1 MDNRPA
7 LILNVDDREAG
18 RYTKSRHLRKFGFEV
33 AEALNGADALR
44 KVDELRPA
52 VVLLDVRL
60 PDMSG
65 IEVCELI
72 KAQWPEVM
80 VLQTS
85 ATFVNVDDRI
95 RGLNRGAD
103 SYLIQPAEPEELAA
117 AVGAL
122 LRIRQ
127 AEDALRQMNEA
138 LENRVHER
146 TATLE
151 AVNEELKRQIAQRE
165 LTEAVLV
172 QAQKMEAI
180 GQLTGGLAHDFNN
193 LLTAIVGNLD
203 LIRNS
208 SKEPRTLRLAEN
220 AHKAAERGS
229 KLTAQLLAFSRTQE
243 IATRPVAI
251 NELIAGMSTMLGQ
264 TLGPSVQIVTQLDPA
279 TGLARTDANQL
290 EVAILNLAINARDA
304 MPDGGT
310 LTISTERLDLTEPE
324 GDLAAGSY
332 VAIRV
337 ADTGLGMTPEVQ
349 AKAFDPF
356 FTTKSSG
363 RGTGLGLAQVY
374 GFSKQCGGTA
384 RIVSQP
390 GQGTVITLWLE
401 HTSIGETRAVDGA
414 RTEILAEASGRV
426 LLIDDDPD
434 VRNTLS
440 ELLLDLGYSVTTAE
454 SARVGLGLLEQTDP
468 EIVILDFA
476 MPEMNGAEAA
486 RLIVTQ
492 RRDLPILFV
501 SGYPDTAALSSA
513 VGEAPILHK
522 PFTRAEL
529 AAAVAR
535 AKRRA
540 TPSARPS
547 DA

>member
-1 MDNRPA
+1 MDSRPA

-18 RYTKSRHLRKFGFEV
+18 RYTKTRHLRKFGFEV
-33 AEALNGADALR
+33 AEAVNGADALLQ
-44 KVDELRPA
+44 VDALRPA

-65 IEVCELI
+65 IEVCEII
-72 KAQWPEVM
+72 KAKWPEVM

-122 LRIRQ
+122 LRIRR

-138 LENRVHER
+138 LESRVHER

-264 TLGPSVQIVTQLDPA
+264 TLGPSIQIVTQFDPA

-310 LTISTERLDLTEPE
+310 LTISTQRCDLKEPE
-324 GDLAAGSY
+324 GDLVAGSY
-332 VAIRV
+332 IVIRV
-337 ADTGLGMTPEVQ
+337 ADTGLGMTAEVQ

-356 FTTKSSG
+356 YTTKSAG

-384 RIVSQP
+384 RIASQP
-390 GQGTVITLWLE
+390 GQGTTITLWLE
-401 HTSIGETRAVDGA
+401 FTSKDEAPSVDAG
-414 RTEILAEASGRV
+414 RTEVLAEASGRV

-440 ELLLDLGYSVTTAE
+440 ELLLDLGYSVTAAE
-454 SARVGLGLLEQTDP
+454 SARIGLGLLEQTDP

-492 RRDLPILFV
+492 RRGLPILFV
-501 SGYPDTAALSSA
+501 SGYADSVALSEA
-513 VGEAPILHK
+513 VGEAPVLHK

-529 AAAVAR
+529 ASAVAR
-535 AKRRA
+535 ARRRGSSSNA
-540 TPSARPS
+540 PSGA
-547 DA
+547 